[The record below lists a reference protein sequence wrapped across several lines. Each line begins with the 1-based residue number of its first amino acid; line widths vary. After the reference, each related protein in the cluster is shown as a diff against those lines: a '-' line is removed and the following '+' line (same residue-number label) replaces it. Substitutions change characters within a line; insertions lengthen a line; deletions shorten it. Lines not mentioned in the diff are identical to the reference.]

1 MADTKKR
8 KNLLQQMAPDF
19 SQKNELWLHSQDKLR
34 KLVGILG
41 MLLPLLLFVFL
52 WVDMGY
58 MQPLPSISHYYFTRV
73 CGIFILVVGLLGF
86 SLVVYKGWEKEDF
99 FISLAAGVSALL
111 LLLFPTDN
119 LGTDCNQDFSKV
131 YVTILRTSKIR
142 PGFHYACAAI
152 FLGCLAYMSFFLFT
166 KSDLPA
172 GKRPARKVT
181 RNRIYRSCAIVMVFA
196 MMVIISGLAGIIP
209 ENWYTQ
215 HSVTFWMETL
225 AIEAFGFSWMVK
237 GRSFLKDR

>member
-1 MADTKKR
+1 MTGR
-8 KNLLQQMAPDF
+8 QLQKNLLQQIAPDF
-19 SQKNELWLHSQDKLR
+19 SKKNELWLHGQDNLR

-41 MLLPLLLFVFL
+41 MLLPIMLYIFL

-58 MQPLPSISHYYFTRV
+58 ARPLPSISHYYFTRV

-86 SLVVYKGWEKEDF
+86 SLIVYKGWERKDF

-119 LGTDCNQDFSKV
+119 LGKDCNFDFSKT
-131 YVTILRTSKIR
+131 YVTILRTSSFR
-142 PGFHYACAAI
+142 PEFHYGCAAV

-172 GKRPARKVT
+172 GKRPPRKVA
-181 RNRIYRSCAIVMVFA
+181 RNRIYRTCAVI
-196 MMVIISGLAGIIP
+196 MVIAMLVIVSGLARVIP
-209 ENWYTQ
+209 KQWYTD
-215 HSVTFWMETL
+215 HSITFWMETL
-225 AIEAFGFSWMVK
+225 AVEAFGFSWMVK
-237 GRSFLKDR
+237 GRSFFADR